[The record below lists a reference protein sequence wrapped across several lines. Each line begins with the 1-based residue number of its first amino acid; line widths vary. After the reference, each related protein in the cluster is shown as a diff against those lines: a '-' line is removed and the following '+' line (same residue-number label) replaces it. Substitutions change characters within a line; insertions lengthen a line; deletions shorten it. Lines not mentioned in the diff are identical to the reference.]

1 MIARASVWREEGM
14 TDQNWPMRLVIA
26 RSEMVATEIRL
37 FELRRADGGALPE
50 FTPGAHLHLQ
60 VPNGASRR
68 YSLCNDP
75 AERQCYVIAVKREAS
90 GRGGSIS
97 LVDTVRDGGLLTITA
112 LRNDFALAGNP
123 ASYIFI
129 AGGIGITPILSMI
142 RHLQTSGG
150 KPFKLYYLTRSAELT
165 AFRAELSAPE
175 YRGKVFV
182 HHDNGD
188 PAQAFDLWPVLEQP
202 RGAHV
207 YCCGPRALMEA
218 VRDMTG
224 HWSTAAVHFEDFG
237 AGAAAASD
245 DTAFTVRL
253 ARSGATYAVPAG
265 TSILEI
271 LRRNGHNIASS
282 CEAGSCGT
290 CRTRLLGG
298 EADHRD
304 LVLAE
309 HERGGEIIVCVSR
322 ARGGELILDL

>member
-1 MIARASVWREEGM
+1 MAETMDLGG
-14 TDQNWPMRLVIA
+14 PMQLVIA
-26 RSEMVATEIRL
+26 RSEMAAAEIRL
-37 FELRRADGGALPE
+37 FELQRPEGGVLPE
-50 FTPGAHLHLQ
+50 FTPGAHLHVQ

-75 AERQCYVIAVKREAS
+75 AERERYVIAVKREAA

-97 LVDTVRDGGLLTITA
+97 LVDDARDGDRLTITA
-112 LRNDFALAGNP
+112 LRNDFALVSNP
-123 ASYIFI
+123 ANYIFI

-150 KPFKLYYLTRSAELT
+150 KPFNLYYLTRSAELT
-165 AFRAELSAPE
+165 AFRTELSAPA
-175 YRGKVFV
+175 YRGKAFV

-207 YCCGPRALMEA
+207 YCCGPRKLMEA

-224 HWSTAAVHFEDFG
+224 HWPASAVHFEDFG

-245 DTAFTVRL
+245 DTDFSVRL
-253 ARSGATYAVPAG
+253 ARSGATYLVPAG

-298 EADHRD
+298 KADHRD

-309 HERGGEIIVCVSR
+309 HERGGEIMVCVSR
-322 ARGGELILDL
+322 ARSGELVLDL